1 MALAADAAPPPATGP
16 PIAIAGRVLLKAGR
30 DGPVRGGNPWIFS
43 QAIARVEPPALQAG
57 EWVEVRDAGGDLLGL
72 GYFNPATT
80 IAVRILAFDAA
91 LAPGDVI
98 RERIRR
104 ALALRQRIIQAD
116 TDCYRLINGDGDGLS
131 GVVVDRY
138 GGVLV
143 MQLMTAGADRMRA
156 ELVAALRQIVEP
168 QSIVERSHGAVRK
181 QEGLA
186 DHAEVLAGAPPAE
199 TLATEHGIRLAIDL
213 DRGQKTGAFL
223 DQRDNR
229 ATLRGL
235 ARGARV
241 LDAYCYAGGFTLAA
255 LAGGA
260 RQVVAVD
267 SSDRAL
273 AMARRNLELNF
284 DRVGRAEPVRTTS
297 ARNGRLASADAP
309 HDRRSGSADAGVA
322 EFVRSDSVERP
333 SAERAEFVRADVL
346 RYLADLAP
354 VDRFDLIVLDP
365 PPLARSLK
373 DAPHAARL
381 YTDLNA
387 FAMRALAPGG
397 YLMTFSCSIHF
408 RGEDFVRAVRIAQT
422 KSGRK
427 LRILARLGPSPDH
440 PTLLGHAEG
449 EYLTGLLLAD
459 LA

>member
-1 MALAADAAPPPATGP
+1 MALTASAAPHAIGGTS
-16 PIAIAGRVLLKAGR
+16 PIAIAGRIFLKAGR

-43 QAIARVEPPALQAG
+43 QAIARVEPATLQAG
-57 EWVEVRDAGGDLLGL
+57 DWVEVRDAGGDSVGL
-72 GYFNPATT
+72 GYYNPATT
-80 IAVRILAFDAA
+80 IAVRMLSFDSA
-91 LAPGDVI
+91 LKPGEIV
-98 RERIRR
+98 RERMRR
-104 ALALRQRIIQAD
+104 ALALRQRLIRGG
-116 TDCYRLINGDGDGLS
+116 TDCYRLVNGDGDGLS

-143 MQLMTAGADRMRA
+143 VQLLTAGADRMRA
-156 ELVAALRQIVEP
+156 EIVAALRETVAP
-168 QSIVERSHGAVRK
+168 QSIIERSHGAVRK

-186 DHAEVLAGAPPAE
+186 DHAEVLAGAPPAVAI
-199 TLATEHGIRLAIDL
+199 ATEHGIRLAIDF
-213 DRGQKTGAFL
+213 DHGQKTGAFL

-229 ATLRGL
+229 AIVREL

-241 LDAYCYAGGFTLAA
+241 LDAYCYAGGFALAA

-260 RQVVAVD
+260 RAVVAVD

-273 AMARRNLELNF
+273 AAARRNLELNGYRG
-284 DRVGRAEPVRTTS
+284 DLT
-297 ARNGRLASADAP
+297 
-309 HDRRSGSADAGVA
+309 
-322 EFVRSDSVERP
+322 EFVRG
-333 SAERAEFVRADVL
+333 DVQ
-346 RYLADLAP
+346 RYLADLAGP
-354 VDRFDLIVLDP
+354 DSFDVIVFDP
-365 PPLARSLK
+365 PALARSLK
-373 DAPHAARL
+373 DAAAAARL

-427 LRILARLGPSPDH
+427 LQMLARLGPGPDH
-440 PTLLGHAEG
+440 PVLLGHAEG

-459 LA
+459 LG